1 MAEGAA
7 VGGREDDSQLL
18 YGGLCSVQILGPGSV
33 GGNVSANGVY
43 SVETSQMHVSHLST
57 HKLKYA

>member
-1 MAEGAA
+1 M
-7 VGGREDDSQLL
+7 GGREDDSQLL
-18 YGGLCSVQILGPGSV
+18 YGGLCSVQIFGEGSV

-43 SVETSQMHVSHLST
+43 SVETSQMHVSHWST